1 MKKIFFLLIAANG
14 ALSAFAQAPGT
25 NNNADSSKHRV
36 WFKPDS
42 MLTRWVIDVNATGG
56 MLTRNMTTANTSGNY
71 TNGINN
77 NTGSLKFNN
86 GLSVGGDAEI
96 GYFFGKK
103 AHFGIGVG
111 FQYLYQQ
118 GDATLNNF
126 MVQYQSIDNNG
137 NTFRQVITADN
148 QIKEHVMVSNM
159 NIPLLLKYKK
169 RFTQRVGF
177 TADAGILYNLQEK
190 NSYNTNAVFDYEA
203 IYQYNGGVLNG
214 LPTSYDNG
222 VTPATTDYLITKSNF
237 TSKNPNGDLNA
248 YFASQAEKGHNVGLG
263 VQPDN
268 KKGSVSYL
276 QGSVGFLIRPAVN
289 IFLSDNVALNLGLYY
304 QFQPFNNNVPS
315 GYRLTDKV
323 GSYSSVL
330 NTVSASNDQSYGLN
344 VGLRF
349 FFGKQKDSDH
359 DGIPDRKDKCPYVW
373 GLPQFNG
380 CPDTDGDGIPDYADS
395 CVDVPGTAQFHGCPD
410 SDGDGI
416 PDKDDSC
423 PYQAGP
429 IQYHGCPDSDGDGI
443 PDKDDRC
450 PFVPGPASNQGCPYD
465 TVKPTPPPVKHEP
478 EIDLNTP
485 ILFETGKTNIHESSY
500 DVLEEAV
507 LELNDNP
514 DAVIV
519 IDGNTDDVGSPSS
532 NRILSQKRAAAVKQY
547 LLDMGINPKR
557 LLTVGHGEEMPV
569 APNTTAEGRAKNRR
583 AIMTLKHRHDME

>member
-14 ALSAFAQAPGT
+14 ALSAFAQAPGS
-25 NNNADSSKHRV
+25 NNNMDNSKPRV

-42 MLTRWVIDVNATGG
+42 MLTRWVVDVNATGG
-56 MLTRNMTTANTSGNY
+56 FLTRNMTVANTSGNY

-77 NTGSLKFNN
+77 NTGSLKFSN
-86 GLSVGGDAEI
+86 GLSAGGDAEV

-103 AHFGIGVG
+103 AHFGIGTG
-111 FQYLYQQ
+111 IQYLYQQ
-118 GDATLNNF
+118 GDAYMNGFN
-126 MVQYQSIDNNG
+126 VQYESTDNNG
-137 NTFRQVITADN
+137 NIFRQLITADN
-148 QIKEHVMVSNM
+148 QIKEHVTVSNI

-190 NSYNTNAVFDYEA
+190 NSYNTNATFDYQA
-203 IYQYNGGVLNG
+203 IYDYTTPPPLNG
-214 LPTSYDNG
+214 LPTVYDNN
-222 VTPATTDYLITKSNF
+222 VTPLPTDYLITKANYR
-237 TSKNPNGDLNA
+237 GDNVNQ
-248 YFASQAEKGHNVGLG
+248 YFASQAAAGYNVGLG
-263 VQPDN
+263 VQPSN
-268 KKGSVSYL
+268 KTGSVSYL
-276 QGSVGFLIRPAVN
+276 QGSVGLLLRPAVN
-289 IFLSDNVALNLGLYY
+289 VFLSDNCALNFGLYY
-304 QFQPFNNNVPS
+304 QYQPFNHNLPS
-315 GYRLTDKV
+315 GYMLTDKV

-330 NTVSASNDQSYGLN
+330 NTVTASKDQSYGLN
-344 VGLRF
+344 VGVRF

-359 DGIPDRKDKCPYVW
+359 DGVPDRKDWCPYVW
-373 GLPQFNG
+373 GLPQFHG
-380 CPDTDGDGIPDYADS
+380 CPDTDGDGIPDYEDS

-416 PDKDDSC
+416 PDKDDRC

-429 IQYHGCPDSDGDGI
+429 IQFHGCPDSDGDGI
-443 PDKDDRC
+443 PDIDDRC

-478 EIDLNTP
+478 EVDLNTP
-485 ILFETGKTNIHESSY
+485 ILFETGKANIHESSY

-514 DAVIV
+514 DAVII

-532 NRILSQKRAAAVKQY
+532 NRILSQKRAASVKQY
-547 LLDMGINPKR
+547 LTEMGINPKR

-583 AIMTLKHRHDME
+583 AIMTLKHHHETE